1 MRLLSQALLSLALVA
16 VFAGACAGP
25 QPTPQPTPAPTSA
38 PTSSIANPASVNCEK
53 QGGRLSIQTRGD
65 GGQFGICVFADNKQC
80 EEWALFRG
88 ECPAGGLNITGYV
101 TLAAQYCVITGGQY
115 TVTANSNQ
123 ANEQGQCAFKNG
135 KTCDAADYYNGKC
148 DPNN

>member
-1 MRLLSQALLSLALVA
+1 MRPLSQALLSLTLVA

-115 TVTANSNQ
+115 TVTANSGQ
-123 ANEQGQCAFKNG
+123 ANEQGQCALKSG
-135 KTCDAADYYNGKC
+135 KTCDAGEYYTGKC
-148 DPNN
+148 DPTN

>member
-1 MRLLSQALLSLALVA
+1 MQKIIQAILSLLFVAALI
-16 VFAGACAGP
+16 GACSVSQNA
-25 QPTPQPTPAPTSA
+25 PQPTPAPTSA
-38 PTSSIANPASVNCEK
+38 PSSSIANPASVNCEK
-53 QGGRLSIQTRGD
+53 QGGKVSIQTRGD
-65 GGQFGICVFADNKQC
+65 GGQFGVCVFEGNKQC

-101 TLAAQYCVITGGQY
+101 TLAAQFCVITGGQY

-123 ANEQGQCAFKNG
+123 ANEQGTCAFKNG

-148 DPNN
+148 DANN